1 MKTFILRKNNFVIH
15 MDSDYKSFG
24 MEPQNLFSPLTKI
37 EKKLQFARG
46 EIQMKVH
53 KALLDAGA
61 GRHGVGCSSLKLS
74 GKSLSFRLFVNP
86 IKERDFKEDKM
97 KKVDVKSVV
106 SSVLK
111 EFFGSRAVGSVSV
124 SVEIS
129 KGTHDPR
136 IAPTYGIKWNVEAA
150 LKAGRKDSASASR
163 VDVYDLSATH
173 EVVVRAGKLELKRIS
188 SQMREARATINTLSS
203 RLEKLKR
210 DTAYFGEGSL
220 FGEAS
225 AEVKKEIL
233 ALESEIK
240 ELLPFAH

>member
-1 MKTFILRKNNFVIH
+1 MKTFALRKNGVVTRA
-15 MDSDYKSFG
+15 DSDYKSFG
-24 MEPQNLFSPLTKI
+24 MEPSLSSPLSGI
-37 EKKLQFARG
+37 EKKLQFARS

-53 KALLDAGA
+53 KALLGAGA
-61 GRHGVGCSSLKLS
+61 GRHGVSCTSLKLS
-74 GKSLSFRLFVNP
+74 GKSLSFKLFINS
-86 IKERDFKEDKM
+86 IKERDFNEGKM
-97 KKVDVKSVV
+97 KKVDVKSFV
-106 SSVLK
+106 SSILK
-111 EFFGSRAVGSVSV
+111 EYFGSRAVGSVSV
-124 SVEIS
+124 SVRIS

-136 IAPTYGIKWNVEAA
+136 IAPTYDIEWYVVATLEVR
-150 LKAGRKDSASASR
+150 RKDSSSASR

>member
-1 MKTFILRKNNFVIH
+1 MKTFILRKNGVVTRT
-15 MDSDYKSFG
+15 DSDYKSFG
-24 MEPQNLFSPLTKI
+24 MEPQNLFSPLTEI

-46 EIQMKVH
+46 EIQMRVH
-53 KALLDAGA
+53 KALLSAGA
-61 GRHGVGCSSLKLS
+61 GRHGVSCTSLRTS
-74 GKSLSFRLFVNP
+74 DKSLSFTLSVSS

-97 KKVDVKSVV
+97 KKADVKSAV
-106 SSVLK
+106 SSTLK

-124 SVEIS
+124 SVRIS

-136 IAPTYGIKWNVEAA
+136 IAPTYRIAWDVTAA
-150 LKAGRKDSASASR
+150 LKVGRKDSSSASR